1 MSLTDGW
8 LNQTVMYKRY
18 TGAGET
24 GKPLYDSPV
33 EIPCRLQDDRQ
44 LIRDE
49 TGYEVVSESALFT
62 AVEVGPQDAFVLRGR
77 DVKVI
82 RAARKVNLDGEYDHT
97 EVRL

>member
-1 MSLTDGW
+1 MMVDGW
-8 LNQTVMYKRY
+8 LNQTVPYKRY
-18 TGAGET
+18 AGESDT
-24 GKPLYDSPV
+24 GKPRYDPPV
-33 EIPCRLQDDRQ
+33 TILCRLQDDRQ
-44 LIRDE
+44 LIRD
-49 TGYEVVSESALFT
+49 GSGREVVSEAVLFT

>member
-1 MSLTDGW
+1 MNLVDGR
-8 LNQTVMYKRY
+8 LNQTALYKRY
-18 TGAGET
+18 TRTSDT
-24 GKPLYDSPV
+24 GKPLYDPPV

-49 TGYEVVSESALFT
+49 TGREVVSESVLFT
-62 AVEVGPQDAFVLRGR
+62 TVEVGPQDAFVLRGR